1 MDPHA
6 MIPHGLALLAYF
18 RGEASAQLVIR
29 RDDGV
34 EAALPVSHFF
44 RPPAEFSPIE
54 VAALEHCRGHVLDIG
69 AGTGLH
75 SLALLSQGRAV
86 TAIDI
91 SPQAVEIMAR
101 RGVPDVHCA
110 DIFDFQEGP
119 FDTLLML
126 GHSIGIVEDLQG
138 LSRFLAHARRLT
150 RAGGDLL
157 LDSRDVRQTDD
168 PRHQAYH
175 EANRR
180 AGRYVGEIRLQ
191 LEYAGQTGPYCGW
204 LHVDPETLRKQGEL
218 AGWQCETILE
228 LASGDYL
235 AGLAP
240 MRAA

>member
-1 MDPHA
+1 M
-6 MIPHGLALLAYF
+6 
-18 RGEASAQLVIR
+18 
-29 RDDGV
+29 
-34 EAALPVSHFF
+34 
-44 RPPAEFSPIE
+44 
-54 VAALEHCRGHVLDIG
+54 
-69 AGTGLH
+69 
-75 SLALLSQGRAV
+75 
-86 TAIDI
+86 
-91 SPQAVEIMAR
+91 
-101 RGVPDVHCA
+101 PDVHGA

-126 GHSIGIVEDLQG
+126 GHGIGMVEDLQG

-157 LDSRDVRQTDD
+157 LDSRDMRQTDD

-175 EANRR
+175 ESNRR

-204 LHVDPETLRKQGEL
+204 LHVNPETLRKQGEL

-235 AGLAP
+235 AGLDP